1 MIGLQHHDI
10 LVKEPVLLDCNELPA
25 HQALSKSST
34 KAKKGWYTEGKN
46 LTHKNAIC
54 KPVPKL

>member
-10 LVKEPVLLDCNELPA
+10 LVKEPVLLDCSELPA

-34 KAKKGWYTEGKN
+34 KAKKG
-46 LTHKNAIC
+46 
-54 KPVPKL
+54 